1 MSVLQQIPLSVS
13 LSALDGLRF
22 HEPYANMMWVH
33 MHMLRNVPLV
43 RAAAAAAAMRLER
56 IQRIRD
62 RMRAVKFV
70 CDAKKE
76 L

>member
-1 MSVLQQIPLSVS
+1 MSILQQIPLSVS

-22 HEPYANMMWVH
+22 YQPHANMMDIH
-33 MHMLRNVPLV
+33 MHMLNNVSLI

-62 RMRAVKFV
+62 RVLAVKFMR
-70 CDAKKE
+70 DSNK
-76 L
+76 